1 MSPLEKFFAFSFIS
15 VFSVTLLAT
24 WLRYYPTLIVLY
36 RTILNSNARN
46 SKKHLQDNLNF

>member
-1 MSPLEKFFAFSFIS
+1 MSPQEKFFAFSFIS

-36 RTILNSNARN
+36 RALVNSNARN
-46 SKKHLQDNLNF
+46 SAKRLQDNLNF